1 MSDINRIVADEIVKQ
16 LKSSNLVPTD
26 QKDLESKISNGIIK
40 ETEWKLIFEQQIK
53 VLEILSENETK

>member
-16 LKSSNLVPTD
+16 LKYSNLVQTD

-53 VLEILSENETK
+53 ALEILLENETK

>member
-53 VLEILSENETK
+53 ALEILSENETK

>member
-16 LKSSNLVPTD
+16 LKTSNLVPTD

-40 ETEWKLIFEQQIK
+40 ENEWKLIFEQQIK
-53 VLEILSENETK
+53 ALEILLENETK

>member
-16 LKSSNLVPTD
+16 LKSSNLVQTD

-53 VLEILSENETK
+53 ALEILSENETK